1 MSRRFQTLL
10 AASTIALM
18 ASAAVAQNQNQNQNP
33 NAAQPAATAPQN
45 AEQAKATNASSA
57 DAQIAAALVLA
68 NRNEVIL
75 SQLAQQQAQDP
86 EVKQFAERMIQDHQK
101 MIQTL
106 QAFAGSALSANAQS
120 QATQPAGAARTTDQ
134 PAADRASQ
142 PNAQPNAQLQAAALP
157 ATRQGERT
165 AVEQA
170 TTVRAQGGLDFVSIQ
185 QEMADQCLQSARR
198 ELEQKQG
205 AEFDKCYV
213 GMALGAHMHAAD
225 AIRVFERHAGSELQK
240 ALADGLKTTEEHLA
254 HAKQLMKRLDQTRRA
269 PNAGR

>member
-10 AASTIALM
+10 AASAIALM
-18 ASAAVAQNQNQNQNP
+18 ASATVAQNQNQNQNP

-57 DAQIAAALVLA
+57 DAQIAAALVLG

-120 QATQPAGAARTTDQ
+120 QATQPAGAARTTEQ
-134 PAADRASQ
+134 PSADRAGQ
-142 PNAQPNAQLQAAALP
+142 PNAQPQAAALP

-170 TTVRAQGGLDFVSIQ
+170 TTVHAPGGLDFVSIH
-185 QEMADQCLQSARR
+185 QEMADQCLQSSRR

-205 AEFDKCYV
+205 VEFDKCYV
-213 GMALGAHMHAAD
+213 GMAIGAHMHAAD
-225 AIRVFERHAGSELQK
+225 AIRVFQRHAGSELQK

-254 HAKQLMKRLDQTRRA
+254 HAKQLMKRLDQPRRA